1 MNTRW
6 LRFMVCSV
14 LSIFDIILG
23 VVAQNTL
30 RNHALAE
37 LFFWSGF
44 LLAVGALASY
54 MAMREND
61 D

>member
-1 MNTRW
+1 
-6 LRFMVCSV
+6 MVCSV
-14 LSIFDIILG
+14 LSIFDIVLG

-30 RNHALAE
+30 RDHALAE

-54 MAMREND
+54 MALREND